1 MIDFFV
7 PAAYTELSNSILT
20 QRESV
25 FYSGTIT
32 LLLHNLQQVAGDV
45 SCDEIDSKDT
55 SDPTHTIKLFDVS
68 TFYYMI
74 GITSPHCYRLCI
86 DFEILQFH
94 LFIQRKMVI
103 LKLLYL
109 CFSVIKLNL

>member
-1 MIDFFV
+1 MYWIFSS
-7 PAAYTELSNSILT
+7 AAYTDLSNSILT

-25 FYSGTIT
+25 FYNGTIT

-68 TFYYMI
+68 ILYCIME
-74 GITSPHCYRLCI
+74 ITSPRFAKYA
-86 DFEILQFH
+86 
-94 LFIQRKMVI
+94 FIINVME
-103 LKLLYL
+103 
-109 CFSVIKLNL
+109 FANLNEKCGYFYKSEYTAL